1 MRVKRK
7 GFPMQTVQFHE
18 PEDIQ
23 GLNWHY
29 GWFSPSARGKTSV
42 PYMVFAHREGENYYA
57 DLFSQFLSQV
67 VYRKVR
73 EEMKEKM
80 ELESEIRRLR
90 SYTHR
95 LSTRIRLL
103 EETIGKGRIIQVEK
117 ARTSISKIIYEE
129 SKEELEKTHFGK
141 IVAIDN
147 ETKKIVGFGKN
158 ILEAY
163 YDAENKTGKKKFS
176 FIRVGYTDKLM

>member
-1 MRVKRK
+1 
-7 GFPMQTVQFHE
+7 MQTAKFHE
-18 PEDIQ
+18 PEDMQ
-23 GLNWHY
+23 GLTWPS

-42 PYMVFAHREGENYYA
+42 PYVVFAHREGENYYA
-57 DLFSQFLSQV
+57 DIFSQFLSQA
-67 VYRKVR
+67 VYRKFR
-73 EEMKEKM
+73 EELKEKK
-80 ELESEIRRLR
+80 ELESEVRRLR

-117 ARTSISKIIYEE
+117 ARTSISKIIYEVF
-129 SKEELEKTHFGK
+129 KEELEKAHFGN

-163 YDAENKTGKKKFS
+163 YDAEKKTGKKKFS